1 MSIPRLPFI
10 GITIAALALAIA
22 AGAFALAGALGAGPA
37 TAEGGGDNDDE
48 IAALAG
54 ALGVTVEELEAAKRQ
69 VMLDRIDAAVES
81 GWLGE
86 ERAERLREAVESGE
100 EPGHGRGFRG
110 PGFGWHGADGS
121 EGAALAEAL
130 GVTIEELEAA
140 MREVVLA
147 RIDAAV
153 ADGKLSEE
161 RAAAMREAIES
172 GEPFAREGFKRGHRG
187 RGFGF
192 PKGAFAERFGFDFDG
207 EMTPEALLEEIDA
220 AVESGWLGEE
230 RAEMLRE
237 AIESGESFEFEVDGF
252 GFGHRGRGFGHDAD
266 GFGFDFGGMN
276 IDELRQAMLDRLDAA
291 VEAGMLSEEQAEALR
306 TLIES
311 VDGEDWRE
319 FGFGRGFHRGH
330 R

>member
-37 TAEGGGDNDDE
+37 TAGGGGDDE
-48 IAALAG
+48 ITTLAE
-54 ALGVTVEELEAAKRQ
+54 ALGVTVEEMEAARRQ

-110 PGFGWHGADGS
+110 HHGFGFGWHGGEDS
-121 EGAALAEAL
+121 DGAAFAEAL
-130 GVTIEELEAA
+130 GVTVEELEAA

-153 ADGKLSEE
+153 ESGKLSEE
-161 RAAAMREAIES
+161 RADSMREAIES
-172 GEPFAREGFKRGHRG
+172 GEPFGREGFERGHRG

-192 PKGAFAERFGFDFDG
+192 PRGEFGFGFEFDG
-207 EMTPEALLEEIDA
+207 EMTPEKLLEKIDA
-220 AVESGWLGEE
+220 AVENGWLSEE
-230 RAEMLRE
+230 RAETMRE
-237 AIESGESFEFEVDGF
+237 AIESGEPFEFEGEGF
-252 GFGHRGRGFGHDAD
+252 GFGHE
-266 GFGFDFGGMN
+266 GFGFEFGSMD

-291 VEAGMLSEEQAEALR
+291 VEAGMLSEEQAGALR

-319 FGFGRGFHRGH
+319 FGFGGRGFHRGH